1 MKENTCNLFKSDPSP
16 LMLNPDRFFMVS
28 PPKRYLIFLLTF
40 LIAGCLSEG
49 LVSEYKAPL
58 GDAGE
63 VSVYLQPMP
72 QGSEKLRFSLA
83 QISALREDGQEFAL
97 SLAVNVLRGADLT
110 GVQKNLATGILPPGS
125 YTGLSIQVARA
136 FVQTQDGEIALL
148 VPEQPLAVDHG
159 FDVRRKSAAALFLS
173 LQASKFITAE
183 VRFTP
188 VFSLAS
194 PGRGLIS
201 LTGLVSNSGSNTITV
216 FDKKAM
222 RVVDAIATSQGPGG
236 IALDQTRARAYVA
249 AARDDTIEVID
260 VFKREIINRLRL
272 NFMDRPVDLALSP
285 DGRTLVSVN
294 QASNT
299 VSIIDAVSMTEV
311 QRIRVG
317 DGPASAVV
325 DPSGLKV
332 YVMNTRS
339 STISV
344 VDLTQRALAV
354 TVSIEAPPLRGA
366 FNRNGSALYVI
377 SSESPNL
384 MEIDPASLIVRK
396 KIFIGVGAVS
406 LAVDPPTRQI
416 YVGKKIG
423 GEIAVI
429 DPFSSM
435 FIDTLQLDGTAVFL
449 TIDGDERSLLAV
461 LADRRKLQK
470 INLISKKRVAEI
482 ELSEGAFSVVV
493 MGER

>member
-1 MKENTCNLFKSDPSP
+1 M
-16 LMLNPDRFFMVS
+16 MQNPDKFLMIS
-28 PPKRYLIFLLTF
+28 PPKRYFIFLLFF

-49 LVSEYKAPL
+49 ITSNYNKAPL

-63 VSVYLQPMP
+63 VSVYLQPLD
-72 QGSEKLRFSLA
+72 QGAEKLRFSLA
-83 QISALREDGQEFAL
+83 QISAVREDGLEFAL
-97 SLAVNVLRGADLT
+97 SLAVKELRGADLT
-110 GVQKNLATGILPPGS
+110 GVQKILAAGILPPGS
-125 YTGLSIQVARA
+125 YTGLSIQIAKA

-159 FDVRRKSAAALFLS
+159 FDIRRKGATALFLS
-173 LQASKFITAE
+173 LQPSKFITAE

-188 VFSLAS
+188 LFSLAS

-201 LTGLVSNSGSNTITV
+201 LTGFVSNSGSNTMTV

-222 RVVDAIATSQGPGG
+222 RVVDAIATSEGPGG

-249 AARDDTIEVID
+249 AVRDDAIEVID

-272 NFMDRPVDLALSP
+272 NFMDRPVELALTP

-299 VSIIDAVSMTEV
+299 VSIIDAVSMTELR
-311 QRIRVG
+311 RIRVG

-325 DPSGLKV
+325 DPSGLKA

-339 STISV
+339 RTISV

-354 TVSIEAPPLRGA
+354 TISTEASSPLRGV
-366 FNRNGSALYVI
+366 FNRTGSALYVI
-377 SSESPNL
+377 SSDSPNL
-384 MEIDPASLIVRK
+384 LEIDPARLIVSK
-396 KIFIGVGAVS
+396 KIFIGIGAVS
-406 LAVDPPTRQI
+406 LTVDNPTGQL

-429 DPFSSM
+429 DPFASM
-435 FIDTLQLDGTAVFL
+435 FIDTLQVDGTAVSL
-449 TIDGDERSLLAV
+449 TIDGEEKSLLAV
-461 LADRRKLQK
+461 LADRGKLQK
-470 INLISKKRVAEI
+470 INLISKKRIAEL
-482 ELSEGAFSVVV
+482 EVNKGAFSVVV